1 MEDKRERI
9 EGEED
14 ITDVIEQMRLNYT
27 PEHFEEMGIKE
38 GKVLKFIMEG
48 SITTLKI
55 TRVEDG
61 KYFAEHIYPVD
72 MDTGFSHYGHIIDTD
87 KATQEKHGAG
97 YCHDCDRPINQPAT
111 EEGDTKA
118 YLRQQEA
125 DLKAKAEQEK
135 SDESS
140 PS

>member
-1 MEDKRERI
+1 MPANQERI

-14 ITDVIEQMRLNYT
+14 ITDVIEQMQKNYT
-27 PEHFEEMGIKE
+27 PEKFKEMNIVE
-38 GKVLKFIMEG
+38 GRVLKFSMEG

-87 KATQEKHGAG
+87 KATQEKYGAG
-97 YCHDCDRPINQPAT
+97 YCHDCERPINEPAT

-125 DLKAKAEQEK
+125 EMKAKAEDKTNE
-135 SDESS
+135 ESELK
-140 PS
+140 